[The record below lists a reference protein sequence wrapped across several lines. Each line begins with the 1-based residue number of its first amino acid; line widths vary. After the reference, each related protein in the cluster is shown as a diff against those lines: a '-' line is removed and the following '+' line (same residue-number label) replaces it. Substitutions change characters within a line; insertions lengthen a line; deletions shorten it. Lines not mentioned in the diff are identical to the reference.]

1 MVGRVMTAS
10 HPRFVTFAA
19 LLALAAAAPAQSE
32 LPFAERLAAIVPPAA
47 EREWRDIPW
56 RAQFGKAMLEA
67 DAADRPV
74 LLWAMNGHPLGQT

>member
-1 MVGRVMTAS
+1 MIAAT
-10 HPRFVTFAA
+10 PRALSPLAA
-19 LLALAAAAPAQSE
+19 VLLALPAPAQE
-32 LPFAERLAAIVPPAA
+32 PAQQPAPFAERLAAIVPPAA

-67 DAADRPV
+67 DAAEKPV